1 MVCINK
7 YDALKQP
14 VCFVRNCQFRVGEGT
29 FRMLVH
35 DKKKLYALR
44 RSRTKD
50 LRHPGETEGRGE
62 RKGLGH
68 PGEIEG
74 RAVRE

>member
-1 MVCINK
+1 
-7 YDALKQP
+7 
-14 VCFVRNCQFRVGEGT
+14 
-29 FRMLVH
+29 MLVH

-50 LRHPGETEGRGE
+50 LRHPGETGGRGE

-68 PGEIEG
+68 SGEIEG